1 MKGAI
6 GPWEGTV
13 SMDDTKL
20 GRSVYGLARYVAIA
34 GGLVLTAIVAI
45 TVLSVVGRAFIWA
58 GLGSIAGDYELVEA
72 GVGFAIFAFL
82 PWTHLTRGHAV
93 VSIFTDFLSARAN
106 AWIMVVSD
114 TLMLAIAAFIAWR
127 HWLGT
132 VDKFNYGET
141 TLLLRMPLWWAYAAG
156 LVGAAALVIVAAYV
170 FARSVR
176 EALSDNPP
184 HPTQG
189 LVH

>member
-1 MKGAI
+1 M
-6 GPWEGTV
+6 
-13 SMDDTKL
+13 
-20 GRSVYGLARYVAIA
+20 
-34 GGLVLTAIVAI
+34 LTAIVII
-45 TVLSVVGRAFIWA
+45 TVLSVIGRAFIWV
-58 GLGSIAGDYELVEA
+58 GLGSIRGDYELVEA

-93 VSIFTDFLSARAN
+93 VSVFTDFLSARAN

-114 TLMLAIAAFIAWR
+114 ALMLAIAAFIAWR

-156 LVGAAALVIVAAYV
+156 LVGAAAFVIVAAYV
-170 FARSVR
+170 LVRSVR

-189 LVH
+189 MVH

>member
-1 MKGAI
+1 
-6 GPWEGTV
+6 
-13 SMDDTKL
+13 MDEIKL
-20 GRSVYGLARYVAIA
+20 GRGVYGLARYVAIA
-34 GGLVLTAIVAI
+34 GGVVLTAIVII

-58 GLGSIAGDYELVEA
+58 GLGSIRGDYELVEA

-93 VSIFTDFLSARAN
+93 VSVFTDFLSARAN

-114 TLMLAIAAFIAWR
+114 ALMLAIAAFIAWR

-156 LVGAAALVIVAAYV
+156 MVGAAAFVIVAAYV
-170 FARSVR
+170 LVRSVR

-189 LVH
+189 MVH

>member
-1 MKGAI
+1 
-6 GPWEGTV
+6 
-13 SMDDTKL
+13 MDDTKL
-20 GRSVYGLARYVAIA
+20 GRFVHRLARYVAIA

-58 GLGSIAGDYELVEA
+58 GLSGIAGDYELVEA
-72 GVGFAIFAFL
+72 GVGFAIFTFL
-82 PWTHLTRGHAV
+82 AWTHLTRGHAV

-114 TLMLAIAAFIAWR
+114 ALMLAIAAFIAWR
-127 HWLGT
+127 HLLGT

-141 TLLLRMPLWWAYAAG
+141 TLLLRMPLWWVYAAG
-156 LVGAAALVIVAAYV
+156 LVGAAVFVIVAAYV
-170 FARSVR
+170 LVRSVR
-176 EALSDNPP
+176 GAFSDNSP

-189 LVH
+189 MVH